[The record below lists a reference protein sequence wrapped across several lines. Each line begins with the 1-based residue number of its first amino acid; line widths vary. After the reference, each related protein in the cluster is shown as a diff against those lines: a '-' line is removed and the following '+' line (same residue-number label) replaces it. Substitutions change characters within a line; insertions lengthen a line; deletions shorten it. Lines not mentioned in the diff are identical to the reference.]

1 MPRGLRAPPLPA
13 AAGSEPPYIDPL
25 GPCILAG
32 MEILI
37 MPGVT
42 LPEVTPADL
51 LQIESAA
58 GSKAAITIA
67 TTRDDELAAAPTVDV
82 ILGRIDPELLAAA
95 PKLRWLHAVTSGVD
109 MFLFPEFVR
118 SDIVLTS
125 EKGLVGPHLAD
136 HAFALLLALTRQIGV
151 SLRHG
156 RQSWD
161 ERIAMRQ
168 KAIELSGLTMGIV
181 GMGGTGREVARRA
194 AAFGME
200 VRAVDRDVVL
210 RSPEVTVVRSMEHF
224 PQLLQQSDVVTVCAP
239 LTVETRGLF
248 NDETIAMMKPG
259 AFLINVTRG
268 PIIDDAALIRAM
280 DSGHLAGVGLDVTPE
295 EPLSPE
301 HPFWEMP
308 NIVMTP
314 HTAGASPYRAERNLE
329 RFRENLRRFRRDQPL
344 IGVIDKQLG
353 Y

>member
-1 MPRGLRAPPLPA
+1 LPA
-13 AAGSEPPYIDPL
+13 VAGSDPPYIDPL

-118 SDIVLTS
+118 SNIVLTS

-168 KAIELSGLTMGIV
+168 EAIELSGLTMGIV

-224 PQLLQQSDVVTVCAP
+224 PQLLQQSDVVTICAP

-259 AFLINVTRG
+259 AYLINVTRG

-280 DSGHLAGVGLDVTPE
+280 DSGHLAGAGLDVTPE